1 MGTAALGCPRSE
13 AQYMSNKLPSEV
25 IPPGSRYK
33 LVASDEATPLWQND
47 IGRVFRIGYYS
58 RQDGTDCIW
67 LVNEKG
73 HYEQTTTRAYLLKYF
88 EPVEISSETEIYGDA
103 RAPFEPLTS

>member
-1 MGTAALGCPRSE
+1 M
-13 AQYMSNKLPSEV
+13 NDKLPSGV
-25 IPPGSRYK
+25 IPPRSKFK
-33 LVASDEATPLWQND
+33 LVASDNSTSQWKNE

-73 HYEQTTTRAYLLKYF
+73 EYEQTADRAFLLRYF
-88 EPVEISSETEIYGDA
+88 EPVEISNEADIYGDLA
-103 RAPFEPLTS
+103 LPFEPLTS